1 MPDLVMSADGLS
13 CHEDAHEHTVD
24 DSLDDVLV
32 EYRAVL
38 PLRPRTVRYV
48 AGLLARRQAEVGT
61 RDGRRALAVWDQ
73 AVLALRWF
81 VDATRVKQL
90 ARDARIGLS
99 TAYRYIDEVLD
110 VLAAAMPSLPA
121 ALLAAKIAGHDR
133 VMIDGTL
140 IPTDRLKIPGP
151 TKGVDLWWSG
161 KHKKHGGN
169 VQVVTAAD
177 GWPIWVSP
185 VCPGRTHD
193 TTAARTHEG
202 LLDALH
208 AWTLD
213 ESGAPS
219 GHRYALA
226 DLGYIG
232 EADRLTVPV
241 KTPKD
246 ATLTA
251 DQKCYNLLQAALRA
265 VAERGNALLKGRFKA
280 LDKVSMSPSKITLI
294 IAGALVL
301 LHTEHDRSA

>member
-1 MPDLVMSADGLS
+1 MPDLVMPTDDLS
-13 CHEDAHEHTVD
+13 CDDDAA
-24 DSLDDVLV
+24 V

-38 PLRPRTVRYV
+38 PLRARTVQYV
-48 AGLLARRQAEVGT
+48 VGLLARRQAELGT
-61 RDGRRALAVWDQ
+61 RAGRRALDVWDQ
-73 AVLALRWF
+73 AVLALRWY
-81 VDATRVKQL
+81 VDDTRVKQL

-99 TAYRYIDEVLD
+99 TAYRYIDEALD
-110 VLAAAMPSLPA
+110 VLAAAMPSLPG

-140 IPTDRLKIPGP
+140 IPIDRLKIAGP

-169 VQVVTAAD
+169 VQVVTVSD

-213 ESGAPS
+213 EDGMPS
-219 GHRYALA
+219 GRRHALA
-226 DLGYIG
+226 DLGYVG

-241 KTPKD
+241 KTPKG

-265 VAERGNALLKGRFKA
+265 VAERGNALLKGGFKA
-280 LDKVSMSPSKITLI
+280 IDKISMSPSKITLI

-301 LHTEHDRSA
+301 LHTEHGRSV